1 MRKLIP
7 LLFILFFSLQNHA
20 TEPVI
25 FTNQNYNSNLISENS
40 LSTPPSTEYD
50 LSLMN
55 LQVDVLGIIFFGPQI
70 TLDFQFANMIAVGP
84 YVRWHY
90 AGVFYQGI
98 VTDWFSAETTTSLAS
113 YSIGGQAKF
122 LIPIG
127 SGQHRPYIEV
137 GFEKSFGS
145 DWYDPGG
152 NWGKRIYEYESNVLH
167 FNAGYRLLTDGSFNL
182 SAAVGIGFSKDTKNI
197 GYYEDGEG
205 DISYYPLE
213 SRVLPMVQLILGW
226 QLGR

>member
-1 MRKLIP
+1 MRKIIVLLLIMYLVLPSYANEP
-7 LLFILFFSLQNHA
+7 LTIVNQECNSILIN
-20 TEPVI
+20 E
-25 FTNQNYNSNLISENS
+25 NY
-40 LSTPPSTEYD
+40 LSFPPSTEYD

-84 YVRWHY
+84 YFRWHY

-98 VTDWFSAETTTSLAS
+98 VTDWFSDGTATSLAS
-113 YSIGGQAKF
+113 YSVGGQAKF

-127 SGQHRPYIEV
+127 SGQHRPYVEV

-152 NWGKRIYEYESNVLH
+152 TWGRRIYEYETNVFHL
-167 FNAGYRLLTDGSFNL
+167 NIGYRLLTNGSFNL
-182 SAAVGIGFSKDTKNI
+182 SAAVGIGFSKDTKSI
-197 GYYEDGEG
+197 GYYEDDEG
-205 DISYYPLE
+205 DIDYYHLE